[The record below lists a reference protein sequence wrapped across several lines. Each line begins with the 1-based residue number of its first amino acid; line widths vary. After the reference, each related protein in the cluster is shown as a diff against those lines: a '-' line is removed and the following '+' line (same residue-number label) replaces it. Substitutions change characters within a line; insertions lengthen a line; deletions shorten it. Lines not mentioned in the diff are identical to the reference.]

1 VTIGTLRYSTA
12 LMSIKQALRVAVI
25 VDDPPRAPWQRRVLQ
40 ACFTTAGAVEAVGP
54 AAADLVIDL
63 AHRTID
69 TTPRLGVW
77 RYGFGD
83 GTAVAGGAHGT
94 LARLYRIDRD
104 TRRAAVLREGWF
116 RGPSDAAPGTENIG
130 ECVADWCS
138 LVLRQILL
146 EPSALASAPVVS
158 LDGCDSALPPT
169 REVSTVAAV
178 RDAVRR
184 WRRRERWTIG
194 IVPATLDTILTQ
206 GELPEPHWLTA
217 TPPDRYF
224 ADPFPLDATGERITM
239 LAEEYRY
246 REGRG
251 RIVRLEVDHDGC
263 VRASRTEFDGAL
275 HLAYPFI
282 MRDGETAYCVPDG
295 AASGQACAFR
305 IGPAADPKL
314 TLLADFP
321 AVDPT
326 IVHHGGRWWMFCTR
340 HGNANQTDLH
350 LFEADAWR
358 GPWRA
363 HPLNPVKSDAR
374 SSRPAGAM
382 FARQGALFRP
392 AQDCS
397 RRYGGAIAINRIL
410 DLTPTRFREETM
422 FVLKPSPS
430 WAWPDGMHTLN
441 AIDDVVIVDALR
453 VER

>member
-1 VTIGTLRYSTA
+1 
-12 LMSIKQALRVAVI
+12 MSVEQALRVAVI
-25 VDDPPRAPWQRRVLQ
+25 VDDPPRAPWHRRVVQ
-40 ACFTTAGAVEAVGP
+40 ACFTKAGSVEAVEP
-54 AAADLVIDL
+54 AAADVIIDL
-63 AHRTID
+63 VHRTVD
-69 TTPRLGVW
+69 SAPRLGVW

-83 GTAVAGGAHGT
+83 GAAVAGGAHGT

-104 TRRAAVLREGWF
+104 AAVGGLLREGWF
-116 RGPSDAAPGTENIG
+116 RGPSDAAPGTENVG
-130 ECVADWCS
+130 ECVADWCG
-138 LVLRQILL
+138 LVLRQLLL
-146 EPSALASAPVVS
+146 EPAAVASAPAVA
-158 LDGCDSALPPT
+158 LAGCDSALPPT
-169 REVSTVAAV
+169 REVGAVAAV
-178 RDAVRR
+178 CDALSR

-194 IVPATLDTILTQ
+194 IVPATLDTILTRGQ
-206 GELPEPHWLTA
+206 LPEPRWLSA
-217 TPPDRYF
+217 APPDRYW
-224 ADPFPLDATGERITM
+224 ADPFPLVVTGDRITM

-251 RIVRLEVDHDGC
+251 TIVRLEADRDGC
-263 VRASRTEFDGAL
+263 VRDSRTEFDSTH

-282 MRDGETAYCVPDG
+282 VRDGETAYCVPDA

-305 IGPAADPKL
+305 IGSTADSKL

-326 IVHHGGRWWMFCTR
+326 IVHHDGRWWMFCTR
-340 HGNANQTDLH
+340 YGKANQTDLH

-358 GPWRA
+358 GPWRP

-382 FARQGALFRP
+382 FAHQGALFRP

-397 RRYGGAIAINRIL
+397 RRYGGAIAINRIV
-410 DLTPTRFREETM
+410 DLTPTRFREETIG
-422 FVLKPSPS
+422 VLKPSPS

-441 AIDDVVIVDALR
+441 AIDDIVIVDALR